1 MDTISKLQQL
11 DHFTREQ
18 IVRDSEFA
26 SIFPRSKQ
34 IISNK
39 GEIDSLFPTITAND
53 VYGYCLLVVA
63 ILAGINQVLSWM

>member
-34 IISNK
+34 IVSNK
-39 GEIDSLFPTITAND
+39 SEVDSLFPTITGND

-63 ILAGINQVLSWM
+63 ILTGVNRVLSWI